1 MKRHTAPVLLVIG
14 LLLSLAS
21 LYAQQPPASE
31 QPTTTLTATT
41 ELVLVPVQVKGSDG
55 KPILNLK
62 QGDFILKSDGK
73 VQPISIFEESQA
85 TAPKPPRPQPPA
97 NPNPQIY
104 SSVPDG
110 GMPQQLM
117 IIAIDLV
124 NTPFLQQGRAR
135 QQLLKYLSEDLPT
148 QPFALVAMTK
158 YGLRQIH
165 SFSSDPAALVAALR
179 RMQVSTSKE
188 EVQEVTLDA
197 LGNGDLSQMQRAF
210 EESEVYGAYA
220 AKIAAEATLAGL
232 SQIAQAYAGVP
243 GRKSVIW
250 LTGGLPMLLTNPI
263 AGGMTGG
270 LSGGLNGVD
279 TDLVDRFQDTFSAL
293 NTANIAIYSVN
304 LNGLNTANPNYA
316 RGNAY
321 AGSNRGVTLGAS
333 QNINGTYR
341 GMGAP
346 MADDPTEG
354 IKLLANKT
362 GGKWCT
368 AMTELKTCIDQAVQD
383 SSSYYLLGFYV
394 PQHDRKAGWHKV
406 EVKLTSGRD
415 QVRSRPNYYLAPQT
429 APTTKQV
436 GIMIRDAAIAKIGY
450 TGLAFTVE
458 RLPDDAPGAATAK
471 LRVHVPATS
480 VVTPPADQKTLA
492 YDIAVVPITATGDV
506 INNIKFTHLNFTPEQ
521 TENSLAH
528 GWTVNEPSPPLASTA
543 AVKYIIRD
551 NGTGRMGSVVV
562 PLAAPPAAKK

>member
-1 MKRHTAPVLLVIG
+1 MKRRIAPVPLVVG

-21 LYAQQPPASE
+21 LSAQQPSAPE
-31 QPTTTLTATT
+31 QPTTTLTTTT
-41 ELVLVPVQVKGSDG
+41 ELVLVPVQVKGGDG

-62 QGDFILKSDGK
+62 QQDFILKSDGK
-73 VQPISIFEESQA
+73 VQPISVFEESQA
-85 TAPKPPRPQPPA
+85 AAPKPPSPQPP
-97 NPNPQIY
+97 PNPTRLIY

-110 GMPQQLM
+110 GMPQQLL

-124 NTPFLQQGRAR
+124 NTPFLEQGRAK

-148 QPFALVAMTK
+148 QPFAMVAITR

-165 SFSSDPAALVAALR
+165 SFTSDPSALAAALR

-188 EVQEVTLDA
+188 EVQEVTLDTLA
-197 LGNGDLSQMQRAF
+197 TGDLNQLQQAF
-210 EESEVYGAYA
+210 QDSEVYSAYA
-220 AKIAAEATLAGL
+220 TKIAAEATLAGL

-250 LTGGLPMLLTNPI
+250 LTGGLPMLLTNP
-263 AGGMTGG
+263 MTGG
-270 LSGGLNGVD
+270 VTGVD
-279 TDLVDRFQDTFSAL
+279 TDLIDRFQDTFSAL
-293 NTANIAIYSVN
+293 NTANIAVYSVN
-304 LNGLNTANPNYA
+304 LNGLNTSQANYA
-316 RGNAY
+316 RGNSY
-321 AGSNRGVTLGAS
+321 GGNNRGVTIGAS
-333 QNINGTYR
+333 QNINGSYR

-383 SSSYYLLGFYV
+383 STSYYLLGFYV
-394 PQHDRKAGWHKV
+394 PQNDRKAGWHKV
-406 EVKLTSGRD
+406 EVKLASGRD
-415 QVRSRPNYYLAPQT
+415 QVHSRPNYYLAPQT
-429 APTTKQV
+429 APTTKQI
-436 GIMIRDAAIAKIGY
+436 GTQIRDAAAAKIGY
-450 TGLAFTVE
+450 TGFAFTVE

-471 LRVHVPATS
+471 LRVRVAVSS
-480 VVTPPADQKTLA
+480 VVTPPPDQKTLA
-492 YDIAVVPITATGDV
+492 YDIAVVPLTANGDV
-506 INNIKFTHLNFTPEQ
+506 INNIKFTHLNFSPEQ

-528 GWTVNEPSPPLASTA
+528 GWTVSEPSPPLATTA

-551 NGTGRMGSVVV
+551 SASGRIGSVVV
-562 PLAAPPAAKK
+562 PLNSAKK